1 MDYKD
6 ITVGIVTYKSKKVLF
21 NCLKSIKKIKK
32 IIIFDNSNDIDL
44 KRDIK
49 FFNPNIKFV
58 LSKKNLGYG
67 NGNNKIINICKTK
80 YLFILNPDTILHKN
94 CEKELLKTIKLKDIN
109 FSILSPISKD
119 KNFGA
124 IRKNK
129 KFLKN
134 NLIQTNYVKGFA
146 MLFDIKRIKKI
157 GMFDKNIFLYLEEID
172 LCKRLILK
180 KHKIFINNKAKIFHK
195 GAKSSDIGFEFEKCR
210 NWHWMWSKV
219 YYEKKYSNNLI
230 VYFKYIALM
239 ILILIKIILL
249 LPINNS
255 KKINLNYLRLSGL
268 FNALIGK
275 SSWYRPV
282 KVNN

>member
-21 NCLKSIKKIKK
+21 KCLKSIKKIKK
-32 IIIFDNSNDIDL
+32 IIIFDNSNDEDL
-44 KRDIK
+44 KREIK
-49 FFNPNIKFV
+49 FFNPKIKFV

-67 NGNNKIINICKTK
+67 NGNNKIINVCKTR
-80 YLFILNPDTILHKN
+80 YLFVLNPDTVLDKN
-94 CEKELLKTIKLKDIN
+94 CEKELLKTIKLKEID

-119 KNFGA
+119 KNFGV
-124 IRKNK
+124 IIKNK
-129 KFLKN
+129 KILKN

-146 MLFDIKRIKKI
+146 MLFDIKKIKKI

-172 LCKRLILK
+172 LCKRLTLK
-180 KHKIFINNKAKIFHK
+180 KQKILINNKAKIFHK

-219 YYEKKYSNNLI
+219 YYEKKYSNKFI
-230 VYFKYIALM
+230 VYFKYITIM
-239 ILILIKIILL
+239 ILILFKIILFL
-249 LPINNS
+249 LLNNS
-255 KKINLNYLRLSGL
+255 KKINLNYLRLSGS

-282 KVNN
+282 